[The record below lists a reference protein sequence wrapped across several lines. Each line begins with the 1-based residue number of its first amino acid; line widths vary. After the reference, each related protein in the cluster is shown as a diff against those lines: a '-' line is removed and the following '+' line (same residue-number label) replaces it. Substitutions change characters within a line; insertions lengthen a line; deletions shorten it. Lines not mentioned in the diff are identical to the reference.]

1 MQEIQVMDSDSSL
14 IVINLQKGPSHQ
26 CRRAL
31 APCWMECGGKNG
43 DILDSTLA
51 RQTFFEL
58 NSIGR
63 RTTPRFLN
71 GRCVAILADD
81 GDVNLI
87 SAPVFTSSM
96 NLPINIE
103 QEIRSTLSKKSV
115 LATSEEIWQQ
125 CERRNLFV
133 KRGKSVGVCQL
144 PGYTLSLAHQR
155 PLLKSRPLG
164 GSFDTTPLFWNFSE
178 YFLSWI
184 WCFPTKRKKSY
195 KDIRIRK
202 CFYIRLTFK
211 RFFATIY
218 RNQIP
223 QHPGDVRYSLL

>member
-1 MQEIQVMDSDSSL
+1 MWT
-14 IVINLQKGPSHQ
+14 K
-26 CRRAL
+26 
-31 APCWMECGGKNG
+31 KNG
-43 DILDSTLA
+43 DIPDSTLA

-58 NSIGR
+58 NSIGW

-71 GRCVAILADD
+71 GRCVAILAHD

-96 NLPINIE
+96 NLPINSE
-103 QEIRSTLSKKSV
+103 EEIRSTLSKKSV

-125 CERRNLFV
+125 CKRRNLFV

-164 GSFDTTPLFWNFSE
+164 GSFDTTPLFWNISE
-178 YFLSWI
+178 YFSPWI
-184 WCFPTKRKKSY
+184 WCFSNNKEEIIS
-195 KDIRIRK
+195 
-202 CFYIRLTFK
+202 
-211 RFFATIY
+211 
-218 RNQIP
+218 
-223 QHPGDVRYSLL
+223 